1 MYIFRDNGDKKQQK
15 NNKNEEASKEKMLES
30 GRKEEQRK
38 LVKRPQKLL
47 TPILLS
53 VSFIFFWLPFAVV
66 EVLKTIGI
74 FAKTVSLNN

>member
-1 MYIFRDNGDKKQQK
+1 MYIFRDNVDKKQQK
-15 NNKNEEASKEKMLES
+15 NNKNEEASKEKMLDS
-30 GRKEEQRK
+30 GRKVEQRK

-53 VSFIFFWLPFAVV
+53 VSFIFFWLPIAVV